1 MTVCLIE
8 KNFRQASI
16 WALVAS
22 LISATGLMHGYII
35 ANGVIANAYGPAY
48 TWPFVLGY
56 SGIAAILFGLDL
68 LKKNNLHKNTG
79 IKKPT

>member
-1 MTVCLIE
+1 
-8 KNFRQASI
+8 
-16 WALVAS
+16 
-22 LISATGLMHGYII
+22 MHGYII
-35 ANGVIANAYGPAY
+35 ANGVITNAYGPAY

-68 LKKNNLHKNTG
+68 QRKNNLYNNTG